1 MRHRRAARARFGACV
16 RALLA
21 LALWLPYLVL
31 MLVRTSLRALFVVG
45 RAYPCA
51 SARASFVLCLS
62 SAHLSS
68 VPRGPGP
75 ASLLVRL
82 VSPYR
87 LVPPSPSYRP
97 RIVSNG
103 LKYRLLCS
111 S

>member
-1 MRHRRAARARFGACV
+1 MRHRCAAHARFGACV

-31 MLVRTSLRALFVVG
+31 MLMRTSLRALFVVG
-45 RAYPCA
+45 GAYPCA
-51 SARASFVLCLS
+51 SARASFVLCPS

-82 VSPYR
+82 VSHTVSSLP
-87 LVPPSPSYRP
+87 LH
-97 RIVSNG
+97 RIV
-103 LKYRLLCS
+103 LES
-111 S
+111 SRMVSSIVSSVHR

>member
-1 MRHRRAARARFGACV
+1 MRHRCAARARFGACV

-45 RAYPCA
+45 GAYPCA
-51 SARASFVLCLS
+51 SARASFVLCPS

-75 ASLLVRL
+75 DSLLVRL
-82 VSPYR
+82 VSPCR
-87 LVPPSPSYRP
+87 LVPPSPSNRP
-97 RIVSNG
+97 RIVSNR
-103 LKYRLLCS
+103 LKDHLLS
-111 S
+111 SS